1 MADNMLFE
9 SIDTFSDLR
18 VPIRQLSKNMNFSHI
33 KLAPRL
39 GLAFAAM
46 VVLSVFLG
54 LFSLRQMSQLQ
65 GQTSTVVD
73 NNLPSVM
80 ILSEYRR
87 NLDLMRRVEALL
99 LLETPA
105 KEQGEYRDSF
115 DKTVAKFEELNR
127 TYVEPTLIGSPGE
140 AALAAVFKKDLA
152 AYIAAASRI
161 RASSQDPGQHAE
173 LLNHMLNTTR
183 GLYFAT
189 SEQLDKVIQYNVDQ
203 AKDASTLAMKILGDG
218 RNWLVVT
225 MVAAAAIAA
234 LLAVVIVR
242 SIVHPLNRAIDAAQQ
257 VADGNLAVEL
267 HADGRDEVSRLLR
280 TLVGMRDTLARITG
294 EVRRNAESV
303 ATASAQIAQG
313 NGDLSAR
320 TEQQAAS
327 LQQAAASMEQLGST
341 VRQNAENARQASQL
355 AVSASGIAS
364 QGGEVVGEVVETM
377 KGINEASRRIGD
389 IIGTIDGIAF
399 QTNIL
404 ALNAAVEA
412 ARAGEQ
418 GRGFAV
424 VAGEVRSLAQ
434 RSAGAAKEIKEL
446 ITASVERVE
455 SGAQLA
461 DRAGSTMTE
470 VVGSIRRV
478 TDIMGE
484 ISAASSEQSAGVAQV
499 GEAVTQM
506 DQTTQQ
512 NAALVEE
519 MAAAASSLRSQ
530 AQDLVQAVSV
540 FRLASDAPQ
549 AAVAVAPSVAA
560 APAVPVAAAARPAVP
575 ARKPSPAKVRPPART
590 PAQRPAAATA
600 GLMAAP
606 AMAVQGAPGD
616 WESF

>member
-1 MADNMLFE
+1 
-9 SIDTFSDLR
+9 
-18 VPIRQLSKNMNFSHI
+18 MNFSHI

-46 VVLSVFLG
+46 VVLSGFLG

-65 GQTSTVVD
+65 EQTSTVVD

-87 NLDLMRRVEALL
+87 DLDLMRRLEALL
-99 LLETPA
+99 LLETPV
-105 KEQGEYRDSF
+105 KEQGEYRASF

-140 AALAAVFKKDLA
+140 AVLAAAFKKDLA
-152 AYIAAASRI
+152 AYIAAATRI
-161 RASSQDPGQHAE
+161 RASAQDPGQHPE

-203 AKDASTLAMKILGDG
+203 AKDASGLAMQILTGG

-257 VADGNLAVEL
+257 VAEGNLAVEL
-267 HADGRDEVSRLLR
+267 RSDGRDEVSRLLS

-434 RSAGAAKEIKEL
+434 RSAEAAKEIKNL
-446 ITASVERVE
+446 IGNSVERVE
-455 SGAQLA
+455 QGTALVDKAGA
-461 DRAGSTMTE
+461 TMTE
-470 VVGSIRRV
+470 VVTSIRRV
-478 TDIMGE
+478 TDIVAE
-484 ISAASSEQSAGVAQV
+484 ISAASSEQSEGVAQV
-499 GEAVTQM
+499 GAAVTQM
-506 DQTTQQ
+506 DQATQQ

-519 MAAAASSLRSQ
+519 SAAAAGSLNTQ
-530 AQDLVQAVSV
+530 AEQLVQAMSF
-540 FRLASDAPQ
+540 FRTAPGTE
-549 AAVAVAPSVAA
+549 AARSAPAALRTAVLVPLPARA
-560 APAVPVAAAARPAVP
+560 APAPAPVAAA
-575 ARKPSPAKVRPPART
+575 KP
-590 PAQRPAAATA
+590 
-600 GLMAAP
+600 AAP
-606 AMAVQGAPGD
+606 ARAAAPRARIGAPAGPVVPAAPVPASRAAAKED
-616 WESF
+616 EWESF

>member
-1 MADNMLFE
+1 
-9 SIDTFSDLR
+9 
-18 VPIRQLSKNMNFSHI
+18 MNFSHI

-39 GLAFAAM
+39 GFAFAAM
-46 VVLSVFLG
+46 VILSVFLG

-87 NLDLMRRVEALL
+87 NLDLMRRLEALL

-105 KEQGEYRDSF
+105 KEQGEYRASF

-140 AALAAVFKKDLA
+140 AALAAAFKKDLA
-152 AYIAAASRI
+152 AYIAAATRI
-161 RASSQDPGQHAE
+161 RASAQDPGQHPE

-183 GLYFAT
+183 GLYFTT

-225 MVAAAAIAA
+225 MVAAAAVAA

-257 VADGNLAVEL
+257 VAEGNLAVEL
-267 HADGRDEVSRLLR
+267 HAEGRDEVSRLLR
-280 TLVGMRDTLARITG
+280 TLVDMRDTLARITG
-294 EVRRNAESV
+294 EVRRNAEGV

-434 RSAGAAKEIKEL
+434 RSAEAAKEIKNL
-446 ITASVERVE
+446 IGNSVERVE
-455 SGAQLA
+455 QGTVLVDKAGA
-461 DRAGSTMTE
+461 TMTE
-470 VVGSIRRV
+470 VVTSIRRV
-478 TDIMGE
+478 TDIVAE
-484 ISAASSEQSAGVAQV
+484 ISAASSEQSEGVAQV
-499 GEAVTQM
+499 GAAVTQM
-506 DQTTQQ
+506 DQATQQ

-519 MAAAASSLRSQ
+519 SAAAAGSLKTQ
-530 AQDLVQAVSV
+530 AEQLVQAVAF
-540 FRLASDAPQ
+540 FRTAPG
-549 AAVAVAPSVAA
+549 AAVARSSAPLAPRAMAA
-560 APAVPVAAAARPAVP
+560 APVAAVAAPAPARVRPAPAPAVKSAPAARTGAPK
-575 ARKPSPAKVRPPART
+575 ARIGTSAA
-590 PAQRPAAATA
+590 PAAAGASRPAPRAA
-600 GLMAAP
+600 G
-606 AMAVQGAPGD
+606 GED
-616 WESF
+616 EWESF

>member
-1 MADNMLFE
+1 
-9 SIDTFSDLR
+9 
-18 VPIRQLSKNMNFSHI
+18 MNFSHI

-65 GQTSTVVD
+65 EQTSTVVD

-99 LLETPA
+99 LLETPD
-105 KEQGEYRDSF
+105 KEQGEYRASF

-140 AALAAVFKKDLA
+140 AALAAAFKKDLA

-161 RASSQDPGQHAE
+161 RTSAQDRGQHAE

-183 GLYFAT
+183 GLYFST

-203 AKDASTLAMKILGDG
+203 AKDASSLAVQILDSG
-218 RNWLVVT
+218 RSWLVVT

-242 SIVHPLNRAIDAAQQ
+242 SIVHPLDRAIDAAQQ
-257 VADGNLAVEL
+257 VAQGNLAVEL
-267 HADGRDEVSRLLR
+267 RSDGRDEVSRLLR
-280 TLVGMRDTLARITG
+280 TLVDMRDTLARITG
-294 EVRRNAESV
+294 DVRRNAEGV

-327 LQQAAASMEQLGST
+327 LQQAAASMEQLGAT
-341 VRQNAENARQASQL
+341 VRQNAESARQASQL
-355 AVSASGIAS
+355 AASASGIAS

-434 RSAGAAKEIKEL
+434 RSAEAAKEIKSL
-446 ITASVERVE
+446 IGNSVERVE
-455 SGAQLA
+455 QGTVLVDKAGA
-461 DRAGSTMTE
+461 TMTE
-470 VVGSIRRV
+470 VVNSIRRV
-478 TDIMGE
+478 TDIVAE
-484 ISAASSEQSAGVAQV
+484 ISAASSEQSDGVAQV
-499 GEAVTQM
+499 GAAVTQM
-506 DQTTQQ
+506 DQATQQ

-519 MAAAASSLRSQ
+519 SAAAAGSLKTQ
-530 AQDLVQAVSV
+530 AEQLVQAVAF
-540 FRLASDAPQ
+540 FRTAPG
-549 AAVAVAPSVAA
+549 AAVARSAPVAPMPAA
-560 APAVPVAAAARPAVP
+560 APVAMVAAPVPARARPAQAP
-575 ARKPSPAKVRPPART
+575 AVKSAPPAR
-590 PAQRPAAATA
+590 AAAPKA
-600 GLMAAP
+600 RIGASAAP
-606 AMAVQGAPGD
+606 AASGASRPAPRAAGGED
-616 WESF
+616 EWESF

>member
-1 MADNMLFE
+1 
-9 SIDTFSDLR
+9 
-18 VPIRQLSKNMNFSHI
+18 MNFSHI

-65 GQTSTVVD
+65 EQTSTVVD

-87 NLDLMRRVEALL
+87 DLDLMRRLEALL
-99 LLETPA
+99 LLETPV
-105 KEQGEYRDSF
+105 KEQGEYRASF

-140 AALAAVFKKDLA
+140 AVLAAAFKKDLA
-152 AYIAAASRI
+152 AYIAAATRI
-161 RASSQDPGQHAE
+161 RASAQDPGQHPE

-203 AKDASTLAMKILGDG
+203 AKDASGLAMQILTGG

-242 SIVHPLNRAIDAAQQ
+242 SIVPPLNRAIDAAQQ
-257 VADGNLAVEL
+257 VAEGNLAVEL
-267 HADGRDEVSRLLR
+267 RSDGRDEVSRLLS

-434 RSAGAAKEIKEL
+434 RSAEAAKEIKNL
-446 ITASVERVE
+446 IGNSVERVE
-455 SGAQLA
+455 QGTALVDKAGA
-461 DRAGSTMTE
+461 TMTE
-470 VVGSIRRV
+470 VVTSIRRV
-478 TDIMGE
+478 TDIVAE
-484 ISAASSEQSAGVAQV
+484 ISAASSEQSEGVAQV
-499 GEAVTQM
+499 GAAVTQM
-506 DQTTQQ
+506 DQATQQ

-519 MAAAASSLRSQ
+519 SAAAAGSLNTQ
-530 AQDLVQAVSV
+530 AEQLVQAMSF
-540 FRLASDAPQ
+540 FRTAPGTE
-549 AAVAVAPSVAA
+549 AARSAPAALRTAVPVPLPARA
-560 APAVPVAAAARPAVP
+560 APAPAPVAAAKPAAPARAAAPRARIGAPAGPAVP
-575 ARKPSPAKVRPPART
+575 AAPVPASR
-590 PAQRPAAATA
+590 AAAKE
-600 GLMAAP
+600 
-606 AMAVQGAPGD
+606 D
-616 WESF
+616 EWESF

>member
-1 MADNMLFE
+1 
-9 SIDTFSDLR
+9 
-18 VPIRQLSKNMNFSHI
+18 MNFSHI

-65 GQTSTVVD
+65 EQTSTVVD

-99 LLETPA
+99 LLETPD
-105 KEQGEYRDSF
+105 KEQGEYRASF

-140 AALAAVFKKDLA
+140 AALAAAFKKDLA

-161 RASSQDPGQHAE
+161 RASAQDRGQHAE

-183 GLYFAT
+183 GLYFST

-203 AKDASTLAMKILGDG
+203 AKDASSLAMQILTGG

-225 MVAAAAIAA
+225 MAAAAAIAA

-257 VADGNLAVEL
+257 VAEGNLAVEL
-267 HADGRDEVSRLLR
+267 RSDGRDEVSRLLS

-434 RSAGAAKEIKEL
+434 RSAEAAKEIKNL
-446 ITASVERVE
+446 IGNSVERVE
-455 SGAQLA
+455 QGTALVDKAGA
-461 DRAGSTMTE
+461 TMTE
-470 VVGSIRRV
+470 VVTSIRRV
-478 TDIMGE
+478 TDIVAE
-484 ISAASSEQSAGVAQV
+484 ISAASSEQSEGVAQV
-499 GEAVTQM
+499 GAAVTQM
-506 DQTTQQ
+506 DQATQQ

-519 MAAAASSLRSQ
+519 SAAAAGSLKTQ
-530 AQDLVQAVSV
+530 AEQLVQAVAF
-540 FRLASDAPQ
+540 FRTAPGAAARSAPVAPMPTAAAPMAMVAAPVPARARPAQ
-549 AAVAVAPSVAA
+549 APALKSAPPARAVAPKARIGASA
-560 APAVPVAAAARPAVP
+560 APAASGASRSAPRAA
-575 ARKPSPAKVRPPART
+575 
-590 PAQRPAAATA
+590 
-600 GLMAAP
+600 G
-606 AMAVQGAPGD
+606 GED
-616 WESF
+616 EWESF